1 MSPNLPKLYIPGCPH
16 RPTPKQW
23 LGLSFPLTGEIL
35 YGGSAGGGKTDWL
48 LMSGLRYV
56 DVPGYS
62 AIIFRRTFP
71 QLSAPEDGLLAR
83 AQEWLEGDSDFH
95 GSDTINGTPVRWKHR
110 TGGTLSF
117 SHMQHERDKYNHQG
131 PSYQFVGFDE
141 LTQFSA
147 SQYRYLVKSR
157 MRRLASQS
165 WLPLRARAGS
175 NPGGV
180 GHDWVREYFPIPH
193 NGELR
198 PMDGKL
204 FIPARIGD
212 NPYLDGEEYAARL
225 SDMHPFEK
233 AQLLAGNWDARPPGS
248 RFKREWFKII
258 DEAPVGME
266 EVRRWDLAATEPKPG
281 QDPDFTSG
289 TRMGRNVNGSVRF
302 VVSDVQHFRE
312 NPGPTEKRIL
322 QTAHLDGRGVKI
334 RMEQEPG
341 ASGKIVIASY
351 AKLLEG
357 FDFKGVSSTG
367 DKVVR
372 SNPLAAA
379 AERGEVALVS
389 GRWVEEFL
397 RELESF
403 GGSEGQ
409 SHDDQVDSTAGAHT
423 DLTYRRG
430 VTPGDAVAMMEG
442 AHADAA

>member
-1 MSPNLPKLYIPGCPH
+1 MTLTRYPTLHIPGCPH
-16 RPTPKQW
+16 RPTRMQAKALKYQRVR
-23 LGLSFPLTGEIL
+23 EIL
-35 YGGSAGGGKTDWL
+35 YGGAAGGGKTDWL
-48 LMSGLRYV
+48 LMEALLHIE
-56 DVPGYS
+56 VPGYS

-83 AQEWLEGDSDFH
+83 AMEWLGGNSDFH
-95 GSDTINGTPVRWKHR
+95 GSDTINGMPVRWKHR

-117 SHMQHERDKYNHQG
+117 SHLQAEKDKYNHQG
-131 PSYQFVGFDE
+131 PSYQFIGWDE

-175 NPGGV
+175 NPGGT

-193 NGELR
+193 GDKLR
-198 PMDGKL
+198 PVDGKL
-204 FIPARIGD
+204 FIPARLED
-212 NPYLDGEEYAARL
+212 NPYLDRDEYASGL
-225 SDMHPFEK
+225 LDMHPYEVE
-233 AQLLAGNWDARPPGS
+233 QLLRGNWDARPPGA

-258 DEAPVGME
+258 DEAPAGME
-266 EVRRWDLAATEPKPG
+266 EVRRWDLAATAPKAG
-281 QDPDFTSG
+281 ADPDYTSG
-289 TRMGRNVNGSVRF
+289 TRMGRNINGSLRF
-302 VVSDVQHFRE
+302 VVSDVQRFRE
-312 NPGPTEKRIL
+312 NPGPTKQRIL
-322 QTAHLDGRGVKI
+322 QTASIDGRAVRI

-341 ASGKIVIASY
+341 ASGKIVIADF

-357 FDFKGVSSTG
+357 YDFKGVSSTG
-367 DKVVR
+367 DKFVR
-372 SNPLAAA
+372 SNPMAAA

-389 GRWVEEFL
+389 GHWVEEFL

-403 GGSEGQ
+403 GGSEGH

-430 VTPGDAVAMMEG
+430 VTPGDAIAMME
-442 AHADAA
+442 AATA